1 MWILICCED
10 RRNQTDTR
18 PGVGFLSRFPARHHR
33 LLLLQK
39 VLSPFLSFHS
49 RFLGPLS
56 RSLPCNHWLQ
66 QLLTFFLLSLTPVN
80 NCVQEAGCNTQRFL
94 GHFLSAA
101 GLGCKDGCCVH
112 LGLISMVLFL
122 IIFSHQRLGV
132 HRPLHQ
138 KDRKRPRGKWAHHLS
153 LVYLD
158 FSSWQE
164 SRQNERTNV
173 TTFARKKRLP
183 SHSEWVSES

>member
-66 QLLTFFLLSLTPVN
+66 QLLNFFLLSLTPVN

-112 LGLISMVLFL
+112 LGLISMVFHLFL
-122 IIFSHQRLGV
+122 PARSPEARSASKGYKEAS
-132 HRPLHQ
+132 REMSSP
-138 KDRKRPRGKWAHHLS
+138 
-153 LVYLD
+153 VYLD
-158 FSSWQE
+158 FSLDKKVGKTNERNNICEKKTDSPLI
-164 SRQNERTNV
+164 QNESVN
-173 TTFARKKRLP
+173 
-183 SHSEWVSES
+183 HSLRC